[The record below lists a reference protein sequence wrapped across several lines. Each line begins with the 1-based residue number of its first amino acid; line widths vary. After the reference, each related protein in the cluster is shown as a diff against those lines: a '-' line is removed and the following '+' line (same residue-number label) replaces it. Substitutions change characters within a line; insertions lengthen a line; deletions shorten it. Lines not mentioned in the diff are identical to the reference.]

1 MYGKCGIMDD
11 ALQMFDEMPQRN
23 LVSWASTLTAYNHA
37 GLPRRTLSIFA
48 EMWEHD
54 RLQPDHFVI
63 ASLVKACARLCDVRR
78 GKQVHAYF
86 VRSPF
91 YDDDVAKSSL
101 VDMYSKCGFLHHA
114 RMVFDCIRVKS
125 TVSWT
130 ALISGYARTGRKGDA
145 LELFSRMPAKNLL
158 SWSALISGLVQSGH
172 GIDAFSIFMK
182 MRKETD
188 HEIDPF
194 ILSAIIAA
202 CANVAMLGL
211 GKQFHCLTLALCFDR
226 NLFVSNALVDMYA
239 KCSDLLA
246 AKSVFTNMCERDV
259 VTWTSIIVGTAQHG
273 QAKEALSLY
282 DEMMLDGV
290 KPNEVTFLG
299 LIYAC
304 SHVGLVSRGRHLFN
318 SMSKDYGIRP
328 SLEHYTSLLDL
339 LSRSGHLGEAE
350 ELLKTMPYEPD
361 EAAWAAL
368 LSACRQHKNTKIA
381 VRVADH
387 LLCLGPKDPST
398 LILLSNTYAAASM
411 WESVSKV
418 RKLMSVMDCRKEP
431 GYSCVELAKESQV
444 FYAGESSYPMKD
456 QLLGLLKELDEEMR
470 KRGYVPDTSY
480 VLHDLEQHEKVR
492 HLLWH
497 SERWAVAYGLLKSVP
512 GTAIRIVKNLR
523 ICGDCHTVLKFISSI
538 VRREIIVR
546 DISRFHHFKDGGCS
560 CGDFW

>member
-1 MYGKCGIMDD
+1 MLCSHFVHHLRACAKLSSQSLGQKLHAQIIKLGLQQYGPLPNSLLEMYGKCGVMGD
-11 ALQMFDEMPQRN
+11 ALQMFDEMPQRDI
-23 LVSWASTLTAYNHA
+23 VSWASTLTAYNHA
-37 GLPRRTLSIFA
+37 GLPRRSLSIFA

-63 ASLVKACARLCDVRR
+63 ASLVKACASLGDVRL

-101 VDMYSKCGFLHHA
+101 VDMYSKCGFPHHA
-114 RMVFDCIRVKS
+114 RTVFNLIRVKG

-130 ALISGYARTGRKGDA
+130 ALISGYAQTGRKGDA
-145 LELFSRMPAKNLL
+145 LELFSRMPVKNLL

-188 HEIDPF
+188 HGIDPF

-202 CANVAMLGL
+202 CANMAMLEL
-211 GKQFHCLTLALCFDR
+211 GKQVHCLALALCLDS

-246 AKSVFTNMCERDV
+246 AKSIFTNTRERDV

-304 SHVGLVSRGRHLFN
+304 SHVGLVSKGRHLFN

-368 LSACRQHKNTKIA
+368 LSACRQHKNTKVA

-411 WESVSKV
+411 WERVSKV
-418 RKLMSVMDCRKEP
+418 RKLMSVMDFRKEP
-431 GYSCVELAKESQV
+431 GCSCIELAKESQV
-444 FYAGESSYPMKD
+444 FYAGDSSHPMKD

-480 VLHDLEQHEKVR
+480 VLHDLEQHEKD
-492 HLLWH
+492 LLFMDIV
-497 SERWAVAYGLLKSVP
+497 WAACMLHASKLP
-512 GTAIRIVKNLR
+512 
-523 ICGDCHTVLKFISSI
+523 
-538 VRREIIVR
+538 
-546 DISRFHHFKDGGCS
+546 
-560 CGDFW
+560 